1 MEIKQNKFA
10 FFANFA
16 ETIRT
21 LPPDKQALAY
31 KALCEYGI
39 YGVLPDDTSLK
50 IMCLMAQASVF
61 KEDGRKNNGGN
72 HNPTGKNQHTE
83 LVNSGQSWSK
93 LVKVGQFLSKQETET
108 EIEDKEETKPKNKTS
123 SLLQI
128 DFNHRESFMRADPK
142 SLVDAL
148 KRDIVPNLGA
158 YLYTGKEPTDEQLNN
173 YVQIRASTGWEKKG
187 GTPIRSI
194 GSDLANWLKNDKV
207 ESKDENKMSDK
218 PMTYEE
224 MIAQAKE

>member
-1 MEIKQNKFA
+1 
-10 FFANFA
+10 
-16 ETIRT
+16 
-21 LPPDKQALAY
+21 
-31 KALCEYGI
+31 
-39 YGVLPDDTSLK
+39 
-50 IMCLMAQASVF
+50 
-61 KEDGRKNNGGN
+61 
-72 HNPTGKNQHTE
+72 
-83 LVNSGQSWSK
+83 
-93 LVKVGQFLSKQETET
+93 
-108 EIEDKEETKPKNKTS
+108 
-123 SLLQI
+123 
-128 DFNHRESFMRADPK
+128 MRADPK